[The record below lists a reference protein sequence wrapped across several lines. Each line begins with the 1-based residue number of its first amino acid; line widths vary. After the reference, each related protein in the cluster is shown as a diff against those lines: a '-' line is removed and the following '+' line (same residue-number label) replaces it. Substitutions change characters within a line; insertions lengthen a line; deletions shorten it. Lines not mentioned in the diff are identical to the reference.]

1 MAKKLVTLFKRF
13 VEHLKE
19 AVEGKGVDHRG
30 DSHLRFWQ
38 KFIHFWALAWRG
50 FTQNRCPVRA
60 SALAYTTLLALIPM
74 LAVVASVS
82 TSLLKSQGERP
93 IEFLIEKL
101 VVNVAPQLDL
111 VAEGDDEP
119 SQFSVSD
126 FKNPASLIQKLREQ
140 RSEISQYIWLR
151 ISPEAKDILTRTNAP
166 LELQRDHLANEFNQL
181 LFGESIYADGRF
193 SDVQLSP
200 EALEMV
206 GTELTDSEIIRLNR
220 LLLEGGFPGEIAEL
234 SGRSRVVQTITD
246 SIQKINTGGLGVTG
260 MLGLIFVA
268 ILLLSTIETTFND
281 IWGVTHGRT
290 WLARIIQYWATVTLG
305 PLIPIL
311 AIALNAGSQ
320 IQTVETWLS
329 GLPVIS
335 DNTAKFIFFIALK
348 VVPFVVLS
356 VAFALFYQLMP
367 NTRVRWQAALVG
379 GIVGGCLWQLNSL
392 FSVVYISRVEIYTSI
407 YGPLSLVPIFLIG
420 LYFSWLILLFGA
432 QVAYTFQNRLA
443 YFQERQTEAVNEFG
457 REFVALRI
465 MTLLARRFS
474 RGSKPATEIE
484 LGQTL
489 AVPTRLV
496 GDVLKPLNSAGLI
509 HEVEGLETG
518 YTVARPLEKL
528 TYQDILAAIRK
539 GDGED
544 LETNEDADRALL
556 REHLSRIQN
565 AEASVAGKLS
575 LAMLVEEEP
584 CPRDMEAVTA
594 ERLKPSAEEPAAG
607 REAVS
612 KIDRDS

>member
-1 MAKKLVTLFKRF
+1 M
-13 VEHLKE
+13 
-19 AVEGKGVDHRG
+19 
-30 DSHLRFWQ
+30 
-38 KFIHFWALAWRG
+38 
-50 FTQNRCPVRA
+50 
-60 SALAYTTLLALIPM
+60 
-74 LAVVASVS
+74 
-82 TSLLKSQGERP
+82 
-93 IEFLIEKL
+93 
-101 VVNVAPQLDL
+101 
-111 VAEGDDEP
+111 
-119 SQFSVSD
+119 
-126 FKNPASLIQKLREQ
+126 
-140 RSEISQYIWLR
+140 
-151 ISPEAKDILTRTNAP
+151 
-166 LELQRDHLANEFNQL
+166 
-181 LFGESIYADGRF
+181 
-193 SDVQLSP
+193 
-200 EALEMV
+200 
-206 GTELTDSEIIRLNR
+206 
-220 LLLEGGFPGEIAEL
+220 
-234 SGRSRVVQTITD
+234 
-246 SIQKINTGGLGVTG
+246 
-260 MLGLIFVA
+260 
-268 ILLLSTIETTFND
+268 LLSTIETTFND

-443 YFQERQTEAVNEFG
+443 YFQERQSEAVNELG

-465 MTLLARRFS
+465 MTCLARRFS
-474 RGSKPATEIE
+474 QGSRPPTEIE

-496 GDVLKPLNSAGLI
+496 GDVMKPLTSAGLI
-509 HEVEGLETG
+509 HEVEGVETG

-528 TYQDILAAIRK
+528 TCQDILSAIRR

-556 REHLSRIQN
+556 REQFARIQN

-575 LAMLVEEEP
+575 LAMLVQ
-584 CPRDMEAVTA
+584 
-594 ERLKPSAEEPAAG
+594 EEPAPEHLAAVPAEILEPSEEVSIAG
-607 REAVS
+607 HKEAAS
-612 KIDRDS
+612 KVDRDS